1 MITKN
6 YDARPV
12 SPGIATSTSFTTHPD
27 AIGFSA
33 NDLQQDAPHFYTR
46 WSNPTVAALE
56 DKLAE
61 LEGGQAGLCFASG
74 MAAISAL
81 FLTQLS
87 SGDHLIFSDVCYAGV
102 AELAIDILPKYGIE
116 ISAVDTSNLVEIAA
130 AVRPTTKLIHV
141 ETPANPIL
149 RLADIAA
156 ISKIAKGCGAKLSID
171 STIAT
176 PVATQPLALGA
187 DFVVHSLS
195 KYLCAHGDAIGGGRV
210 GKADA
215 LASIRR
221 EALIHHGGCL
231 SPFSA
236 WLILRGIETLEARMA
251 VHERN
256 ARIVAE
262 FLESHPKVKKVYWP
276 GLASHPQH
284 ELAKR
289 QMTNF
294 SSLLAFSVQ
303 DGANLA
309 RWLAENVKTFSYA
322 VSLGKAKSL
331 IFYIPTDDIVNSSY
345 RLSASASVRYRDWI
359 GDGVFRVSVGLE
371 NPKLLIK
378 ELAEALDRS

>member
-1 MITKN
+1 
-6 YDARPV
+6 
-12 SPGIATSTSFTTHPD
+12 
-27 AIGFSA
+27 
-33 NDLQQDAPHFYTR
+33 
-46 WSNPTVAALE
+46 
-56 DKLAE
+56 
-61 LEGGQAGLCFASG
+61 
-74 MAAISAL
+74 
-81 FLTQLS
+81 
-87 SGDHLIFSDVCYAGV
+87 
-102 AELAIDILPKYGIE
+102 
-116 ISAVDTSNLVEIAA
+116 
-130 AVRPTTKLIHV
+130 
-141 ETPANPIL
+141 
-149 RLADIAA
+149 
-156 ISKIAKGCGAKLSID
+156 
-171 STIAT
+171 
-176 PVATQPLALGA
+176 
-187 DFVVHSLS
+187 
-195 KYLCAHGDAIGGGRV
+195 
-210 GKADA
+210 
-215 LASIRR
+215 
-221 EALIHHGGCL
+221 
-231 SPFSA
+231 
-236 WLILRGIETLEARMA
+236 MA

-309 RWLAENVKTFSYA
+309 RCLAENVKTFSYA

>member
-1 MITKN
+1 MTKRFS
-6 YDARPV
+6 AHPI
-12 SPGIATSTSFTTHPD
+12 SPGIVTSTSFTTHPD
-27 AIGFSA
+27 VIGFSA
-33 NDLQQDAPHFYTR
+33 NDLQLDAPHFYTR

-56 DKLAE
+56 AKLAE
-61 LEGGQAGLCFASG
+61 LEGGEAGLCFASG

-81 FLTQLS
+81 FLTHLS
-87 SGDHLIFSDVCYAGV
+87 SGDHLILSDVCYAGV
-102 AELAIDILPKYGIE
+102 AELAHDILPKYGIAV
-116 ISAVDTSNLVEIAA
+116 SSVDTSNLDEIAA
-130 AVRPTTKLIHV
+130 AVRPQTKLIHV

-176 PVATQPLALGA
+176 PVATQPLSLGA
-187 DFVVHSLS
+187 DYVVHSLS
-195 KYLCAHGDAIGGGRV
+195 KYLCGHGDAIAGGIV

-221 EALIHHGGCL
+221 EALIHHGACL
-231 SPFSA
+231 SPFAA

-256 ARIVAE
+256 ARAVAE
-262 FLESHPKVKKVYWP
+262 FLQSHPKVKKVYWP
-276 GLASHPQH
+276 GLLSHPQY

-289 QMTNF
+289 QMANF
-294 SSLLAFSVQ
+294 SSLLAFSVVN
-303 DGANLA
+303 GPELA

-331 IFYIPTDDIVNSSY
+331 IFYIPSHDIINSSY
-345 RLSASASVRYRDWI
+345 RLGNAASVRYKDWI
-359 GDGVFRVSVGLE
+359 GEGAFRD
-371 NPKLLIK
+371 
-378 ELAEALDRS
+378 LDRSGRPQASHRRTRRSTG